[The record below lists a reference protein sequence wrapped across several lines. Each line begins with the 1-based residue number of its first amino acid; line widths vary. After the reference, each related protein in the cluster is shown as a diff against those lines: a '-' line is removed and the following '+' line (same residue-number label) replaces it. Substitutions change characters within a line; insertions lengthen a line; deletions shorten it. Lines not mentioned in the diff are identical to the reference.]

1 MGSVD
6 CRVLHTIQNSIGLPR
21 KEGARGEAA
30 IIAGASRVAAFHLVF
45 SQEGTGTAVQIGCL
59 DAIIGHRKK
68 AVALYIM
75 TGA

>member
-30 IIAGASRVAAFHLVF
+30 ITVDASRVAAFHLVV
-45 SQEGTGTAVQIGCL
+45 SKEGDSDSDRLGC
-59 DAIIGHRKK
+59 DNWASE
-68 AVALYIM
+68 
-75 TGA
+75 